1 MVNEAI
7 DEGDQYLRPSK
18 WFEIGGEEFI
28 GKAFEY
34 ASEAD
39 PSAELYYN
47 DFDIELPSKRTK
59 TIKLLH
65 QLKARG
71 LRLDG
76 VGIQGHW
83 ELDKVPYQ
91 DIDEAISAYHQM
103 GLKVMI
109 TELDIDFLGR
119 PKKQAGAPPMQG
131 DGGGRTVASSAR
143 FQRLA
148 EQYGR
153 LFRLF
158 CQHKDKIDRVTF
170 WGLHDGRSW
179 LNNWPVE
186 GRINHPL
193 LFDRQCQPKAAY
205 FEVAQIAREISN
217 RNSTSS
223 GSA

>member
-1 MVNEAI
+1 M
-7 DEGDQYLRPSK
+7 
-18 WFEIGGEEFI
+18 
-28 GKAFEY
+28 
-34 ASEAD
+34 
-39 PSAELYYN
+39 
-47 DFDIELPSKRTK
+47 
-59 TIKLLH
+59 
-65 QLKARG
+65 
-71 LRLDG
+71 
-76 VGIQGHW
+76 GIQGHW

-91 DIDEAISAYHQM
+91 DIDEAISAYYQL

-131 DGGGRTVASSAR
+131 DVGGRTVASSAK

-153 LFRLF
+153 LFRLL
-158 CQHKDKIDRVTF
+158 CQHRDKIDRVTF

-179 LNNWPVE
+179 LNNWPVK

-193 LFDRQCQPKAAY
+193 LFDRQVQPKAAY
-205 FEVAQIAREISN
+205 FEVAQVARGISN
-217 RNSTSS
+217 SNSTWS